1 MGNPVVIIVF
11 VYSHISG
18 LAMVGTPAEIYSYG
32 TLYCVVMVTD
42 MFVPL
47 VNLTVFLP
55 VFYNLQLTTL
65 YQVNCKLM
73 IFIVFRHKKM
83 SRLFSN

>member
-1 MGNPVVIIVF
+1 
-11 VYSHISG
+11 
-18 LAMVGTPAEIYSYG
+18 MVGTPAEIYSYG

-42 MFVPL
+42 LFVPL

-65 YQVNCKLM
+65 YQVGHEDYES
-73 IFIVFRHKKM
+73 I
-83 SRLFSN
+83 